1 MELLD
6 RIDTTS
12 AMPVYMQV
20 ANAIVSDIESGTL
33 RRDRQLPSI
42 NELSESYYLSR
53 DTVEKAY
60 QLLRKRGVIVSIKCK
75 GCFVSDNF
83 TPGKLRVLL
92 LFNKLSTYKKNIY
105 YSILDTLGED
115 AEIDLQIHHLDGRIC
130 ENLLQENTGKY
141 QYYAIMPHFDKHID
155 IARQAIKK
163 IPEEQLLFL
172 DKNFEGY
179 ENKCAAVFQ
188 DFERDIRNALHLGKD
203 LLSKY
208 KKMVLVYPQDVPYPM
223 EIVKGFR
230 HFCREVSFEH
240 DVVNS
245 MSGVK
250 LAGTVFV
257 TLSESDL
264 VETIERSRAEGLVA
278 GKDFGII
285 SYNDTPLMEVLE
297 NGITVI
303 STDHEKMGQ
312 TAAYMMK
319 NKLKDSIK
327 NPFSLIR
334 RKSL

>member
-12 AMPVYMQV
+12 AMPMYMQV
-20 ANAIVSDIESGTL
+20 ANAIVTDIESGTL
-33 RRDRQLPSI
+33 RRDKQLPSI

-75 GCFVSDNF
+75 GCYVSDSF

-105 YSILDTLGED
+105 YAILNSLGED
-115 AEIDLQIHHLDGRIC
+115 AEIDLHIHHFDGKIC
-130 ENLLQENTGKY
+130 ESLLQESLGKY
-141 QYYAIMPHFDKHID
+141 QYYAIMPHFDKNVEE
-155 IARQAIKK
+155 ARQAIKK

-172 DKNFEGY
+172 DKKFEGF
-179 ENKCAAVFQ
+179 EGKCAAVYQ
-188 DFERDIRNALHLGKD
+188 DFDRDIRHALHLGKD
-203 LLSKY
+203 LLAKH
-208 KKMVLVYPQDVPYPM
+208 KRMVMIYPEDVTYPL

-230 HFCREVSFEH
+230 HFCREISFEH
-240 DVVNS
+240 KVVSSIRAEELRN
-245 MSGVK
+245 
-250 LAGTVFV
+250 TVFV
-257 TLSESDL
+257 ALNEPDL
-264 VETIERSRAEGLVA
+264 IEIIERSRAEGLVA

-297 NGITVI
+297 NGITVV
-303 STDHEKMGQ
+303 STDHEKMGL

-319 NKLKDSIK
+319 HKLKDSIK
-327 NPFSLIR
+327 NPFSFIR
-334 RKSL
+334 RNSL

>member
-12 AMPVYMQV
+12 SMPVYMQV
-20 ANAIVSDIESGTL
+20 ANAIVTDIESGTL

-60 QLLRKRGVIVSIKCK
+60 QVLRKRGVIVSVKCK
-75 GCFVSDNF
+75 GCYVSESF

-105 YSILDTLGED
+105 YAILDSFGED
-115 AEIDLQIHHLDGRIC
+115 AETDLQIHHLDGKIC
-130 ENLLQENTGKY
+130 ESLLQESLGKY
-141 QYYAIMPHFDKHID
+141 HYYAIMPHFDKNMEQ
-155 IARQAIKK
+155 ARQAISK
-163 IPEEQLLFL
+163 IPHEQLLFL

-179 ENKCAAVFQ
+179 EGKCAAVFQ
-188 DFERDIRNALHLGKD
+188 DFERDIRHALHLGKD
-203 LLSKY
+203 LLGKY
-208 KKMVLVYPQDVPYPM
+208 SRMVMVYPDDVPYPL

-230 HFCREVSFEH
+230 HFCREISFEH
-240 DVVNS
+240 KVVGNGS
-245 MSGVK
+245 REE

-257 TLSESDL
+257 TLNELDL
-264 VETIERSRAEGLVA
+264 VDIIERSRAEGLVA

-297 NGITVI
+297 NGITVV

-327 NPFSLIR
+327 NPFTLIR
-334 RKSL
+334 RNSL